1 MFKRLGNIIEKRSW
15 LVVLL
20 ILLLTIGFS
29 YFIPQ
34 IEMKTEFSDF
44 MPEEEVVQTNKRVGD
59 YFGRNNPVMFVYIK
73 TEKSDSILDSYSLK
87 EIYYIQNKTSEIE
100 EVVSTISLNTLLDQ
114 ICLLE
119 YQKSVDRCTKE
130 EIQTVIDDIFK
141 DHDKKID
148 ILKEEDKNEKIDY
161 KTFRLLNRGKSIDAI
176 DIKNAEASYDNETL
190 NINIEVYDL
199 SKLED
204 NFKPPLPLVNV
215 LEWYVDFDNLIKF
228 DEDLDIDYKIAAH
241 IEPKNSIWTIGNGF
255 IDNIKDIFN
264 QIRNQELFN
273 TFEKSVYLWI
283 KPPGQEMYFPI
294 ALKTGEVNFNRGKNT
309 VEIEISKE
317 EIGKYGIATKIGSF
331 ELPSKLSNFQVG
343 TRYFKSSFLNLPW
356 LRISANTSFIF
367 YRIQKIQDNG
377 IIGPIAEKILKNRA
391 NMSFEDLN
399 EFTLNI
405 DKNLDLPDKIALKDI
420 EESWTTS
427 DIAPDNDRSKN
438 ILFIKPSLFDEL
450 KLNIKGFLSKDFSIE
465 KGASSSLMLIELNAT
480 TDFQEIIDTNEKI
493 ITIVGNLDKKY
504 DYVSLQITGDG
515 VISSEINEVTS
526 EANQFLAP
534 LIFIII
540 VIILFV
546 SFRRLSYVFLPMVVL
561 LIATIWLFGTM
572 VILGIA
578 FNVMYVALIPL
589 ILGLGVDYSVH
600 LFHNYRLE
608 IEEGKS
614 INIAI
619 KNSVEE
625 IGNAM
630 FLAMLTTVIA
640 FMSFLTASVPPIRN
654 LGLLLGLGV
663 AYTFII
669 TITLL
674 PSLRYIL
681 DKRRKNIKKQVKRL
695 EKIDVSFIM
704 GKLAT
709 FVIKHQKKII
719 IIMLVFTLIF
729 AYQASMI
736 ETGFNFEDFAPEDTE
751 SIELF
756 EVIGQNFPYS
766 TETEEYIF
774 LEGNI
779 ATVQALKGI
788 YRTHQ
793 NLDDDTY
800 VARKADGSLKV
811 TDLYSLIQN
820 GIENNQSI
828 IERFNINPRTGIPNS
843 DRDVKSL
850 FDYYYEK
857 SLIQNEG
864 FDIDEFDIEDLGSMD
879 KPEFEIDPV
888 SSQIRSVLY
897 KDDKGRYKASVIR
910 IYIDPSIQN
919 SGGDLNKNIK
929 IMLDEFEDDLEDY
942 GNVESFVTGQLTI
955 TYTITSS
962 LSESQIV
969 STAISVVFATI
980 VLIVAY
986 RNPLLGLVAIIPVG
1000 ITMIWILG
1008 TMNIIGYSLNAL
1020 TITITSITIGIG
1032 IDYAIHATERFRLV
1046 ADKTGDINKAMR
1058 ETISH
1063 TGGALLIAAL
1073 TTAFGFGILAF
1084 APIPPQQQFGIILA
1098 ITITYAFLTSI
1109 LILPFVLVRWA
1120 RQRKKRKGFI
1130 VSTKGMEKVNGKWV
1144 RKEELNDN

>member
-1 MFKRLGNIIEKRSW
+1 MFKKLGRIIEKKSW

-44 MPEEEVVQTNKRVGD
+44 MPEEEAVQKNTKVGD
-59 YFGRNNPVMFVYIK
+59 YFGRNNPVMFVYIE
-73 TEKSDSILDSYSLK
+73 TQNSASTLDSNSLK
-87 EIYYIQNKTSEIE
+87 EIYYIQNKTSEID
-100 EVVSTISLNTLLDQ
+100 EVVSTISLNTFLDQ

-119 YQKSVDRCTKE
+119 YQKTIDKCSKD

-141 DHDKKID
+141 DQDKKID
-148 ILKEEDKNEKIDY
+148 ILTDEDKNEKIDY
-161 KTFRLLNRGKSIDAI
+161 KTFRLLNRGKSIDSI
-176 DIKNAEASYDNETL
+176 DIKNAELGYDNETL
-190 NINIEVYDL
+190 NIDIEVYDL
-199 SKLED
+199 STLED
-204 NFKPPLPLVNV
+204 NLKPPLPLVNV

-228 DEDLDIDYKIAAH
+228 DESLDIDYKIAAH

-255 IDNIKDIFN
+255 IKNIKDIFN
-264 QIRNQELFN
+264 QIRNRELFN

-283 KPPGQEMYFPI
+283 KPPGQDMYFPI
-294 ALKTGEVNFNRGKNT
+294 KLKTGEINFNREKNT
-309 VEIEISKE
+309 VEMKISRE
-317 EIGKYGIATKIGSF
+317 EIGKYGIATKISSF

-367 YRIQKIQDNG
+367 YRIQKMQGG

-391 NMSFEDLN
+391 DMSFEDLN
-399 EFTLNI
+399 EFTSNI
-405 DKNLDLPDKIALKDI
+405 DNNLDLPDKIALKDI
-420 EESWTTS
+420 EKSWTTS
-427 DIAPDNDRSKN
+427 DIAPDTDFSEN

-450 KLNIKGFLSKDFSIE
+450 KVNIKGFLSKDFSIE

-480 TDFQEIIDTNEKI
+480 NDFQEIIDTNEKI
-493 ITIVGNLDKKY
+493 INIVGNLDKKY

-526 EANQFLAP
+526 EANQFLGP
-534 LIFIII
+534 MIFIII

-572 VILGIA
+572 VVLGIS

-600 LFHNYRLE
+600 LFHNYRIE

-614 INIAI
+614 VTQAI
-619 KNSVEE
+619 KSSVEE

-674 PSLRYIL
+674 PSLRYLL
-681 DKRRKNIKKQVKRL
+681 DKRRKNIKKQVKRF
-695 EKIDVSFIM
+695 EKIDVSFVM

-719 IIMLVFTLIF
+719 IIMLIFTLIF

-756 EVIGQNFPYS
+756 GVIGQNFPYS
-766 TETEEYIF
+766 TETEEYIL

-788 YRTHQ
+788 YKTHQ

-800 VARKADGSLKV
+800 VARNADGSLKV
-811 TDLYSLIQN
+811 TDLYSLIQS
-820 GIENNQSI
+820 GIENNESL
-828 IERFNINPRTGIPNS
+828 IEKFNIDPRTGIPKS
-843 DRDVKSL
+843 DKDVKSL

-857 SLIQNEG
+857 SLIQNQG
-864 FDIDEFDIEDLGSMD
+864 FNIDEFEIEDLATMD

-897 KDDKGRYKASVIR
+897 KDDRGRYKASVIR

-919 SGGDLNKNIK
+919 SGGDLNNNIK
-929 IMLDEFEDDLEDY
+929 LMLEEFENDLEDY
-942 GNVESFVTGQLTI
+942 GNVESFPTGQLII
-955 TYTITSS
+955 TYTITNS
-962 LSESQIV
+962 LSESQIL
-969 STAISVVFATI
+969 STVISVVFATI

-1130 VSTKGMEKVNGKWV
+1130 VSTKGMKKVNGKWV
-1144 RKEELNDN
+1144 RKEELDDN